1 MQPITFRVTQDL
13 INSIHFVF
21 LQCAKEVPQKW
32 DFYQCFQ
39 PQIQMSALEWN
50 YLHLHAVEIL

>member
-1 MQPITFRVTQDL
+1 MQSITFKVTHDL

-21 LQCAKEVPQKW
+21 LQCAKEVPQKC
-32 DFYQCFQ
+32 DFYQCLQ

-50 YLHLHAVEIL
+50 YLHLRAMEIL